1 MKKAVAVMKCKPSK
15 KWLKE
20 IESVYRSMG
29 LNPEQ
34 LKHFNALNTL
44 SKQTKQNRPIVFTE
58 SGTTSDRD
66 EEFQN
71 GELE

>member
-1 MKKAVAVMKCKPSK
+1 MNMKVSK
-15 KWLKE
+15 KRLKE

-29 LNPEQ
+29 LTPEQ
-34 LKHFNALNTL
+34 LKYFNALTTL
-44 SKQTKQNRPIVFTE
+44 ARQGNQERPFVFIE
-58 SGTTSDRD
+58 SGTTPDRD